1 MITNKDIII
10 VTGAGN
16 GIGKEIA
23 SRLKRDFIVIGIDK
37 YISDDCLTIDLSN
50 LSHYD
55 RLLQY
60 KGMNIIG
67 IINSAG
73 VYINKS
79 IEKTDKIDFDNMI
92 HNNLMPVWFLTTLF
106 LDELKKNK
114 GFIINI
120 SSVHAKAT
128 LSGASLYAMS
138 KGAIESFTRGLAVEL
153 GEYGIRVNCI
163 RPGAVD
169 TQMLTK
175 KKGLEN
181 NIPIGKIATPKD
193 ISDVAKF
200 LIENKYI
207 TGECITVDGGSLA
220 KLSTGI

>member
-1 MITNKDIII
+1 MTTNKDIII

-23 SRLKRDFIVIGIDK
+23 SRLKKDYIVIGIDR
-37 YISDDCLTIDLSN
+37 YISDDCLTIDLSDLVN
-50 LSHYD
+50 CGK
-55 RLLQY
+55 LLQY
-60 KGMNIIG
+60 KGMRIVG
-67 IINSAG
+67 IINNAG
-73 VYINKS
+73 VYINKP
-79 IEKTDKIDFDNMI
+79 IGKTDKNDFYDMI
-92 HNNLMPVWFLTTLF
+92 NNNLMPIWFLTSLF
-106 LDELKKNK
+106 LDELKKRK

-120 SSVHAKAT
+120 SSVHSKAT

-181 NIPIGKIATPKD
+181 KIPIGRIATPDD
-193 ISDVAKF
+193 ISDVVEF
-200 LIENKYI
+200 LVENKYI

-220 KLSTGI
+220 KLSTGT